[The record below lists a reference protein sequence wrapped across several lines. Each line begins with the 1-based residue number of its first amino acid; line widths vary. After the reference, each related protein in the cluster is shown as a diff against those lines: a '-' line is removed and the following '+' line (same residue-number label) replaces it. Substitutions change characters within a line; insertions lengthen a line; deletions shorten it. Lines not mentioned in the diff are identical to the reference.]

1 MGIRIYISFQER
13 KWIDKHLKALA
24 RKAFEAT
31 LMSLSNKNIVEK
43 KEISILAC
51 NDQIIKKLNSQFR
64 GKNTSTNVLSWPKN
78 EHFPAK
84 EYPEKSLSKGIYD
97 LGDIAI
103 SYETC
108 INQAEKLGIKFEN
121 HVVHLLVH
129 ACLHLLGYSHQKESD
144 FETMKDLEIKS
155 LKLCKIENPYEI

>member
-1 MGIRIYISFQER
+1 MGIKIYISFQER

-31 LMSLSNKNIVEK
+31 LMSLSDNNIVEE

-64 GKNTSTNVLSWPKN
+64 GNNTSTDVLSWPKN
-78 EHFPAK
+78 EHFPSK
-84 EYPEKSLSKGIYD
+84 KYPVTSLSKGIYD

-108 INQAEKLGIKFEN
+108 INQAEKLGMKFEN

-129 ACLHLLGYSHQKESD
+129 ACLHLMGYSHQKEAD
-144 FETMKDLEIKS
+144 FEIMRDLEIKS
-155 LKLCKIENPYEI
+155 LEFCKIENPYSI

>member
-1 MGIRIYISFQER
+1 MGIRIYISFQEK
-13 KWIDKHLKALA
+13 KWIGKHLKALA

-31 LMSLSNKNIVEK
+31 LMSISDKNTKKE

-78 EHFPAK
+78 EHFPGK
-84 EYPEKSLSKGIYD
+84 EYPVISLSKGVYD

-108 INQAEKLGIKFEN
+108 IDQAEKLGIKFDS
-121 HVVHLLVH
+121 HVLHLLVH

-144 FETMKDLEIKS
+144 FEIMKDLEIKS
-155 LKLCKIENPYEI
+155 LELCKIENPYEI

>member
-1 MGIRIYISFQER
+1 MGIRIYISFQEK

-31 LMSLSNKNIVEK
+31 LMSLSDKNIIKE

-51 NDQIIKKLNSQFR
+51 NDRIIKKLNSQFR

-78 EHFPAK
+78 ENFPAE
-84 EYPEKSLSKGIYD
+84 EYSITNLSKDIYD

-108 INQAEKLGIKFEN
+108 IDQSKKLGIKFEN
-121 HVVHLLVH
+121 HVVHLLIH

-155 LKLCKIENPYEI
+155 LEFCKIENPYEI

>member
-31 LMSLSNKNIVEK
+31 LISLSDRSIIEE

-51 NDQIIKKLNSQFR
+51 NDLIIKKLNSQFR
-64 GKNTSTNVLSWPKN
+64 GKNTSTNVLSWPKK
-78 EHFPAK
+78 EYFPAK
-84 EYPEKSLSKGIYD
+84 EYPVTSLSKGIHD

-108 INQAEKLGIKFEN
+108 INQAERLGIKFEN

>member
-1 MGIRIYISFQER
+1 MGIRIYISFQEK
-13 KWIDKHLKALA
+13 KWIGKHLKALA

-31 LMSLSNKNIVEK
+31 LMSISDKNIVEK
-43 KEISILAC
+43 KEVSILAC
-51 NDQIIKKLNSQFR
+51 NDQIIKKLNSKFR

-84 EYPEKSLSKGIYD
+84 EYLEKSLRKGIYD

-108 INQAEKLGIKFEN
+108 INQAEKLGIKFDS
-121 HVVHLLVH
+121 HVLHLLVH

-144 FETMKDLEIKS
+144 FEIMKDLEIKS
-155 LKLCKIENPYEI
+155 LELCKIENPYEI

>member
-13 KWIDKHLKALA
+13 KWIEKHLKALA

-31 LMSLSNKNIVEK
+31 LMSLSDKNIEEI
-43 KEISILAC
+43 EISILAC

-64 GKNTSTNVLSWPKN
+64 GKNISTNVLSWPKN
-78 EHFPAK
+78 ENFPVK
-84 EYPEKSLSKGIYD
+84 QYPVKSLRKGIYD

-129 ACLHLLGYSHQKESD
+129 ACLHLLGYSHQKVSD

-155 LKLCKIENPYEI
+155 LEICKIENPYEI